1 LTTGAR
7 ARLGKLRWPAGVVFG
22 PLHQQTPGDPA
33 NNPEA
38 CSSRARAA
46 NARSLLSPVLRE
58 ECGFFL
64 HALVARF
71 CNGRRQVA
79 WQQNRPG
86 VIFRVLLQVV
96 PAPLRTMFLE
106 SVRLQ
111 QVDMTPGRQSLSG
124 LVKNSCE
131 TRNIPSRR
139 KKRLCPHR
147 WASTMASRL
156 GDRGFHVG
164 EVVVVTNQPT
174 LIS

>member
-1 LTTGAR
+1 
-7 ARLGKLRWPAGVVFG
+7 
-22 PLHQQTPGDPA
+22 LHQQTPGDPA

-46 NARSLLSPVLRE
+46 NARSVLSPVLR
-58 ECGFFL
+58 
-64 HALVARF
+64 ALVASS
-71 CNGRRQVA
+71 CNGRGQVA

-86 VIFRVLLQVV
+86 VISRVLLQVV

-111 QVDMTPGRQSLSG
+111 QVDMTPGRQSPSG
-124 LVKNSCE
+124 LVKNSRE

-139 KKRLCPHR
+139 KKRLCPHQ

-164 EVVVVTNQPT
+164 EVVIVTNQPT
-174 LIS
+174 LISWVSERLATGSHSQERARKPDNRA